1 VSSSWTLA
9 AATYR
14 IPKGSNICAS
24 GFIGHMLRKDANCR
38 LKCSEKEKNIQC
50 TFKVKGEHKLELGIL
65 SQLGFT
71 TSVDP

>member
-1 VSSSWTLA
+1 
-9 AATYR
+9 
-14 IPKGSNICAS
+14 
-24 GFIGHMLRKDANCR
+24 MLRKDANCM

-50 TFKVKGEHKLELGIL
+50 AFKAKGEHKLELGIL